1 MIQRSKFLT
10 NMLDWTQTSV
20 KVKGYGPSWYAVA
33 RTASVSPDGSVAEG
47 LSGFHAKDSL
57 MFIIDEASGV
67 PDAVFPAVEGALTGE
82 NAYCI
87 LASNPTRLKG
97 YYYDVFHR
105 RATGERY
112 KKIHV
117 PCSTSARVTQQY
129 LDMMSER
136 YGKEHPIYKI
146 KVDGDFPT
154 DEEGFLIPYS
164 HIQHMENNKKE
175 LIVSKSMPIEIGIDM
190 GRTKAASVA
199 CVRQGYNILNWEEK
213 RRYGGIT
220 ETNEL
225 TQWVVG
231 LINTWEPQSVKIDAL
246 HIGMG
251 VCDNLKPIYSF
262 IVPIIGQAKSNEP
275 DRYMNIRAEGYYT
288 LAEMIPK
295 LWCKNWPDRALTELG
310 DLYKKVSP
318 SGRRAI
324 ESKEEMRKRA
334 LKSPDYADAL
344 MYAFLNPEGS
354 VEEIE
359 IQPAG
364 AFLRNNLGLIHAGKP
379 KWHIGPKRNELGSAR
394 WRSI

>member
-1 MIQRSKFLT
+1 
-10 NMLDWTQTSV
+10 MLDWTQTSV

-87 LASNPTRLKG
+87 LASNPTRLQG
-97 YYYDVFHR
+97 YYYDIFHR
-105 RATGERY
+105 RATGERF
-112 KKIHV
+112 KKIHIS
-117 PCSTSARVTQQY
+117 CLNSARVSQHY
-129 LDMMSER
+129 IDMMLER
-136 YGKEHPIYKI
+136 YGKDHPIYKI
-146 KVDGDFPT
+146 KVLGEFPD
-154 DEEGFLIPYS
+154 DEEGFLVPYS

-175 LIVSKSMPIEIGIDM
+175 LIASKVMPIEMGIDM

-199 CVRQGYNILNWEEK
+199 CVRQGYNILSFEEK
-213 RRYGGIT
+213 RRHGGIT

-225 TQWVVG
+225 VQWVVG

-251 VCDNLKPIYSF
+251 VCDLLMPIYKF
-262 IVPIIGQAKSNEP
+262 VVPIIGQARSNES
-275 DRYMNIRAEGYYT
+275 DRYMNIRAEGYYK
-288 LAEMIPK
+288 LAELIPK
-295 LWCKNWPDRALTELG
+295 LWCQKWPDRVTTELG
-310 DLYKKVSP
+310 DLRKKISP
-318 SGRRAI
+318 SGKLAI

-344 MYAFLNPEGS
+344 MYAFLNPEGDI
-354 VEEIE
+354 EEIE
-359 IQPAG
+359 IQPA
-364 AFLRNNLGLIHAGKP
+364 ATFLKNNMEFAHAGKQR
-379 KWHIGPKRNELGSAR
+379 WHIGPRFNQPNVSR